1 MEDLLPKK
9 HYSCKARS
17 GLSKHSKPMA
27 GLIIHTVN
35 YFQDETV
42 CAFANCANRLVIL
55 TARVKIDFFIT

>member
-35 YFQDETV
+35 YFQDETL
-42 CAFANCANRLVIL
+42 FELN
-55 TARVKIDFFIT
+55 TF

>member
-35 YFQDETV
+35 YFQDETLVLKPYFV
-42 CAFANCANRLVIL
+42 CVIL
-55 TARVKIDFFIT
+55 A

>member
-35 YFQDETV
+35 YFQDET
-42 CAFANCANRLVIL
+42 N
-55 TARVKIDFFIT
+55 FIRCTKLEFSTSLS